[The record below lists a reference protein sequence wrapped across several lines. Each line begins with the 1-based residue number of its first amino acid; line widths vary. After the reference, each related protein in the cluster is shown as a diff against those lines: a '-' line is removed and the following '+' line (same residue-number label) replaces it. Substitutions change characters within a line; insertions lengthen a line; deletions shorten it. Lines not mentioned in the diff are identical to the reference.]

1 MSLVTEITPTAAAKD
16 YWRDIWRYR
25 ELLFFLARRDVSVR
39 YKQTAIGI
47 SWAVVR
53 PLVTMLIFTL
63 VFGKIAKL
71 PSEGVPYALLVFS
84 GLLPWFLFASVLG
97 DSSNSLVSN
106 ANLLSKV
113 YFPRLLVLI
122 SATTV
127 AMVDF
132 LIGLVLFV
140 AVMALF
146 GYPPSARVLSLPI
159 FFALA
164 VAVATGVGLWF
175 AALNVKYR
183 DFQFVVP
190 FLLQL
195 GLYVSPVGFSIQMI
209 PDSWLQIYRLNPM
222 VGVIEGFRWALLGG
236 DFRLDPSS
244 LLINILTAV
253 IFCASGLWFFRR
265 VERSFAD
272 VI

>member
-1 MSLVTEITPTAAAKD
+1 MSLDTEIAPTASAKE

-25 ELLFFLARRDVSVR
+25 ELLSFLALRDVSVR
-39 YKQTAIGI
+39 YKQTLIGI
-47 SWAVVR
+47 SWALVR
-53 PLVTMLIFTL
+53 PLATMLIFTL
-63 VFGKIAKL
+63 VFGKIANL

-97 DSSNSLVSN
+97 DSSNSLVAN

-132 LIGLVLFV
+132 LIGFVLLV
-140 AVMALF
+140 AVMAF
-146 GYPPSARVLSLPI
+146 YGYMPSLRMLSLPA
-159 FFALA
+159 FFMLA
-164 VAVATGVGLWF
+164 IAVATGIGLWF

-183 DFQFVVP
+183 DFQFVIP

-195 GLYVSPVGFSIQMI
+195 GLYVSPIGFSIRMI
-209 PDSWLQIYRLNPM
+209 PDSWLMLYRLNPM

-236 DFRLDPSS
+236 DFRLDPLS
-244 LLINILTAV
+244 LMVNAITAIV
-253 IFCASGLWFFRR
+253 LCASGLWFFRR